1 MAKKD
6 TTYVCTECG
15 NDFAKWS
22 GQCAACGEWNTLK
35 EFREA
40 KSSKADGKKSQGLD
54 LMMVEIPES
63 TQGKEKF
70 SSGISEVD
78 RVLQEGFFPGS
89 VMLLGGNP
97 GVGKS
102 TLALQLFLQQ
112 EGAMYF
118 SGEESREQV
127 KARAKRL
134 SEKTPHKTYHD
145 TSLQRIFSSHAL
157 EDILTTIQ
165 KHQPLLAVIDSIQMV
180 GLSGAGLGNMQS
192 IRENAELLVKVAK
205 TTGTALI
212 IIGHVTK
219 NDEIAG
225 PKILEHVVDGVLYFE
240 GDNETGLRMLR
251 ASKNRFGSTHE
262 VGVFEMVE
270 EGLREVQNPSEYF
283 LQQRPENSAGA
294 CISVVREGTRSFVI
308 ELQALTVK
316 TNFGLPRRTS
326 HGIDLSRV
334 HLMLAVLS
342 KFTAFPAESLDGYVN
357 IVGGLRVKDPALDLA
372 LCAAFLSSRNNK
384 PLPATTIVL
393 GEVGLSGEIRSV
405 GNLQQRLE
413 ESARL
418 GFSQAYIPFH
428 NRETI
433 KAPKGMELVKLH
445 NVGDLL
451 KAFK

>member
-6 TTYVCTECG
+6 TTYVCTQCG

-22 GQCAACGEWNTLK
+22 GQCAGCGEWNTLK

-40 KSSKADGKKSQGLD
+40 RVSKADEKKAKGLD
-54 LMMVEIPES
+54 LMTVEIPEMS
-63 TQGKEKF
+63 LGKEKF
-70 SSGISEVD
+70 SSGILEVD

-89 VMLLGGNP
+89 VLLLGGNP

-112 EGAMYF
+112 TDAMYF
-118 SGEESREQV
+118 SGEESQSQV
-127 KARAKRL
+127 LARAARL
-134 SEKTPHKTYHD
+134 GGGVETHGHA
-145 TSLQRIFSSHAL
+145 SLRIFSSHAL

-165 KHQPLLAVIDSIQMV
+165 KNKPTLAIIDSIQMV

-205 TTGTALI
+205 ATGTTLV

-240 GDNETGLRMLR
+240 GDNETGLRILR

-262 VGVFEMVE
+262 VGVFEMVG
-270 EGLREVQNPSEYF
+270 EGLREVRNPSEYF

-357 IVGGLRVKDPALDLA
+357 IVGGLKVKDPALDLA

-433 KAPKGMELVKLH
+433 HAPKGMELVKLH

>member
-40 KSSKADGKKSQGLD
+40 KSSKADEKKSQGLD
-54 LMMVEIPES
+54 LMTVEIPES
-63 TQGKEKF
+63 TLGKEKF

-112 EGAMYF
+112 ETAMYF

-127 KARAKRL
+127 KARALRL
-134 SEKTPHKTYHD
+134 GGNKNASKDALLE
-145 TSLQRIFSSHAL
+145 RIFSSHAL
-157 EDILTTIQ
+157 EDIITTIQ
-165 KHQPLLAVIDSIQMV
+165 KHQPALAVVDSIQMV

-205 TTGTALI
+205 ATGTALI

-262 VGVFEMVE
+262 VGVFEMVG
-270 EGLREVQNPSEYF
+270 EGLKEVSNPSEYF
-283 LQQRPENSAGA
+283 LQQRPESSAGA

-342 KFTAFPAESLDGYVN
+342 KFTAFPAENLDGYVN
-357 IVGGLRVKDPALDLA
+357 IVGGLKVKDPALDLA